1 MENRRSAMGMPA
13 AVGGGIAFLIVAVV
27 VAKIFDSPL
36 SVIILVAMVLLTY
49 AVVRHNS
56 R

>member
-1 MENRRSAMGMPA
+1 MGMPA
-13 AVGGGIAFLIVAVV
+13 AIGAGIVFLIVAVV
-27 VAKIFDSPL
+27 IAKIFDSPL
-36 SVIILVAMVLLTY
+36 SVIILVAMVLVAY